1 MALLT
6 LFAVLTLALA
16 PTGQATLGVGAGT
29 YFLKGTQTP
38 KDSTSDQQVI
48 DQQTEWIVAA
58 TGAPPPQP
66 LTVVDYP
73 AQMWPFS
80 DHPSSDLTLEESVAA
95 GIAALP
101 SPRDIAPGTLFW
113 GGSQGAIVSSLYK
126 REFNQAWAGDP
137 QNAPAVTFVLTRNE
151 MRPNGGVLSRFLSGR
166 IPALGVP
173 FYGPTPTQTAGAP
186 PGQITT
192 YGIVPQYS
200 LLTDFPTNPL
210 FVLSDMNV
218 VMYELAALVKKPAFG
233 VQDAVLQGDYGD
245 TRYYLTPTYPV
256 PLLIPVSLVP
266 KIGPSV
272 ADMLDPAFRVL
283 VEAGY
288 DRTISPGQ
296 PTPADFRYFPKPI
309 ALSRNLLLAM
319 RTGIDNGLQDII
331 EIRPLETTARRHGSG
346 RVRHQWTAGHHAER
360 DGTRWRRAPRLR
372 RRP

>member
-1 MALLT
+1 MTSGAKAIDTVGAEALPGAVGAGRATSSESVRPARFALMALLT

-101 SPRDIAPGTLFW
+101 SPRDIAPGTLFS

-151 MRPNGGVLSRFLSGR
+151 MRPNGGVLSRFGPAGFPYSASPSTGPHRLKPRGR
-166 IPALGVP
+166 L
-173 FYGPTPTQTAGAP
+173 
-186 PGQITT
+186 PGRSRRTT
-192 YGIVPQYS
+192 S
-200 LLTDFPTNPL
+200 
-210 FVLSDMNV
+210 
-218 VMYELAALVKKPAFG
+218 
-233 VQDAVLQGDYGD
+233 
-245 TRYYLTPTYPV
+245 
-256 PLLIPVSLVP
+256 
-266 KIGPSV
+266 
-272 ADMLDPAFRVL
+272 
-283 VEAGY
+283 
-288 DRTISPGQ
+288 
-296 PTPADFRYFPKPI
+296 
-309 ALSRNLLLAM
+309 SRN
-319 RTGIDNGLQDII
+319 
-331 EIRPLETTARRHGSG
+331 TAC
-346 RVRHQWTAGHHAER
+346 
-360 DGTRWRRAPRLR
+360 
-372 RRP
+372 